1 LWKARR
7 NFTGGASDA
16 AALTRLSTVSTK
28 CEASMPQ
35 STTLNRT
42 IDQIRQALERRV
54 ASGFAAGIVA
64 LVGQGEAREVAA
76 AGAQALGGPPM
87 RPDTLFRIASMTKPV
102 TAAAALMLIDDGKL
116 ALDEP
121 VDRLLPELAHRRV
134 LRRLDG
140 PLDDTVPASRPIT
153 VEDLLTFRLGIGV
166 LFGSPAD
173 YPILAA
179 TQERKLA
186 GFGPPLPDEDY
197 GPDEWM
203 RRLGELPLMAQP
215 GERWLYTTGS
225 NVLGVLIARASGLT
239 FPDFLHR
246 RIFEPL
252 GMADTAFFAPREK
265 QARLAESYRPTPNGL
280 ERYSTSPTAWRSPP
294 NFPAGDAGLVSTAP
308 DFFAFSRFLLRG
320 GLTVDGRRL
329 LSQASIQAM
338 TRDHLSDEQRTGGRP
353 ILAPGQGWGYGV
365 GVTNRRTSEG
375 VPPGAYG
382 WMGGLGTSWIA
393 DPTTDRTVLVLT
405 QTAFTGPEDFAAH
418 AEVWRA
424 VYA

>member
-1 LWKARR
+1 
-7 NFTGGASDA
+7 
-16 AALTRLSTVSTK
+16 
-28 CEASMPQ
+28 MPQ

-42 IDQIRQALERRV
+42 IDLVRQAIERRV
-54 ASGFAAGIVA
+54 ANGFAAGIVV
-64 LVGQGEAREVAA
+64 LVGEGEASEVVA
-76 AGAQALGGPPM
+76 AGAQSLDGPPM
-87 RPDTLFRIASMTKPV
+87 RPDTLFRIASMTKPI
-102 TAAAALMLIDDGKL
+102 TAAATLMLVEDGKFS
-116 ALDEP
+116 LDEP
-121 VDRLLPELAHRRV
+121 VDRLLPEFAGRRV

-140 PLDDTVPASRPIT
+140 PLGDTVPASRPIT

-179 TQERKLA
+179 AQQRQLA
-186 GFGPPLPDEDY
+186 GFGPPLADEDY

-225 NVLGVLIARASGLT
+225 NVLGVLVARASGLS
-239 FPDFLHR
+239 FFDFLHR
-246 RIFEPL
+246 RIFEAL
-252 GMADTAFFAPREK
+252 GMRDTAFFAPPEK
-265 QARLAESYRPTPNGL
+265 QARLAESYRPTPAGL
-280 ERYSTSPTAWRSPP
+280 ERYSTSPTAWKTPP
-294 NFPAGDAGLVSTAP
+294 NFPAGDSGLVSTAP

-320 GLTVDGRRL
+320 GLAADGQRL
-329 LSQASIQAM
+329 LSEALVNAM
-338 TRDHLSDEQRTGGRP
+338 TRDHLSADQRAGGQP

-365 GVTNRRTSEG
+365 GVTNQRTAEG

-393 DPTTDRTVLVLT
+393 DPVNDRTVLVLT

-418 AEVWRA
+418 AEVWRL
-424 VYA
+424 VYGGAGD

>member
-1 LWKARR
+1 
-7 NFTGGASDA
+7 
-16 AALTRLSTVSTK
+16 
-28 CEASMPQ
+28 MPR
-35 STTLNRT
+35 STTLTRT
-42 IDQIRQALERRV
+42 TDLIRQALERRV

-64 LVGQGEAREVAA
+64 LVGEGETIEIVA
-76 AGAQALGGPPM
+76 AGAQSLGGPTM

-102 TAAAALMLIDDGKL
+102 TAAATLMLIEDGKL

-121 VDRLLPELAHRRV
+121 VDRLLPELANRRV

-140 PLDDTVPASRPIT
+140 RLDDTVPANRAIT
-153 VEDLLTFRLGIGV
+153 VEDLLTFRLGVGV
-166 LFGSPAD
+166 VFGSPAD

-179 TQERKLA
+179 TQERQLA

-225 NVLGVLIARASGLT
+225 NVLGVLIARASGLS
-239 FPDFLHR
+239 FPDFLR
-246 RIFEPL
+246 QRIFEPL
-252 GMADTAFFAPREK
+252 GMSDTAFFAPPGK
-265 QARLAESYRPTPNGL
+265 QDRLAESYRPTPNGL
-280 ERYSTSPTAWRSPP
+280 ERYSTSPTAWKSPP

-320 GLTVDGRRL
+320 GLAGGGRRL
-329 LSQASIQAM
+329 LSEASIQTM
-338 TRDHLSDEQRTGGRP
+338 TRDHLSAEQRAGGQP

-365 GVTNRRTSEG
+365 GVINQTTAEG
-375 VPPGAYG
+375 APPGAYG

-393 DPTTDRTVLVLT
+393 DPTTDRTILVLT

-418 AEVWRA
+418 AEVWQA
-424 VYA
+424 V